1 MTADNKLAFRRKR
14 LLITAT
20 VIFVVIGVAYVI
32 WWVLF
37 AADYE
42 STDDA
47 YVHGDLVQ
55 VTAQIPGTV
64 VAIHADDT
72 QRVSKGTLLV
82 QLDSSDADIALKQAE
97 AALAQAVRRTRT
109 IFVQNDALQADI
121 AVRRADIE
129 RAQVDLG
136 KAQSDLKRRQ
146 TLARSG
152 GVSGEEILH
161 AQTTFKAAQ
170 SGLAQAQAAFAAS
183 QATLKTNQALTA
195 GTTVP
200 AHPDVMLA
208 ADQLRKAWLAN
219 ARTRLPAP
227 VDGVIAQRSVQVGQ
241 HVAPGTPLMTIIPLQ
256 QVWVEA
262 NFKEGQV
269 RHMKPGQQVK
279 LTADLYGRDITYHG
293 VLQGISAGTG
303 SAFALLPAQNASG
316 NWIKVVQRVPVRIT
330 LNPKELASHPL
341 RVGLSMNVEVEL
353 SEPIEPSTG
362 APGGTRLQT
371 AVFTDNTGDVDA
383 RIDKIISENLGL

>member
-1 MTADNKLAFRRKR
+1 MTTDKKMASRRKR
-14 LLITAT
+14 LLIITT
-20 VIFVVIGVAYVI
+20 LIFIVIGAAYAI
-32 WWVLF
+32 WWALF
-37 AADYE
+37 AADFE

-47 YVHGDLVQ
+47 YVHGNLVQ
-55 VTAQIPGTV
+55 VTSQIPGTV

-72 QRVSKGTLLV
+72 QRISKGAPLV

-121 AVRRADIE
+121 AVRQANIE
-129 RAQVDLG
+129 RAQVDLS
-136 KAQSDLKRRQ
+136 KAESDLKRRQ

-161 AQTTFKAAQ
+161 AQTAVKAAQ
-170 SGLAQAQAAFAAS
+170 SGLAQAKAAFAAS

-195 GTTVP
+195 GTTVA
-200 AHPDVMLA
+200 AHPDVMQA

-227 VDGVIAQRSVQVGQ
+227 VDGMIAQRSVQVGQ
-241 HVAPGTPLMTIIPLQ
+241 HVSPGTPLMTIIPLQ

-262 NFKEGQV
+262 NFKEAQL
-269 RHMKPGQQVK
+269 RHMKPGQNVE
-279 LTADLYGRDITYHG
+279 LTADLYGSDIIYHG
-293 VLQGISAGTG
+293 KVQGIAAGTG

-330 LNPKELASHPL
+330 LDAKELADHPL

-353 SEPIEPSTG
+353 AEPETANVP
-362 APGGTRLQT
+362 APGNTQFET
-371 AVFTDNTGDVDA
+371 AVFTDNTGEVDA
-383 RIDKIISENLGL
+383 QVNKIINENLGS

>member
-1 MTADNKLAFRRKR
+1 MTADKNIVSRRKR
-14 LLITAT
+14 LLVTAT
-20 VIFVVIGVAYVI
+20 AVFVVIGVAYAV
-32 WWVLF
+32 WWILF

-47 YVHGDLVQ
+47 YVHGNLVQ

-72 QRVSKGTLLV
+72 QWVSKGTSLV
-82 QLDSSDADIALKQAE
+82 QLDPSDADIALKQAE
-97 AALAQAVRRTRT
+97 ATLAQAVRRTHT
-109 IFVQNDALQADI
+109 VYVQNDAAQADI
-121 AVRRADIE
+121 AMRRADIE
-129 RAQVDLG
+129 RAQVDLE
-136 KAQSDLKRRQ
+136 KAGSDLKRRQ
-146 TLARSG
+146 ALARSG

-170 SGLAQAQAAFAAS
+170 SGLAQAQAAFTAS
-183 QATLKTNQALTA
+183 QAALRTNEALTA
-195 GTTVP
+195 GTTAS
-200 AHPDVMLA
+200 AHPDVIQA
-208 ADQLRKAWLAN
+208 ADQFRKAWLAN

-262 NFKEGQV
+262 NFKEAQL

-279 LTADLYGRDITYHG
+279 LTADLYGGNITYHG
-293 VLQGISAGTG
+293 VLQGIAAGTG

-330 LNPKELASHPL
+330 LDPKEMASHPL

-353 SEPIEPSTG
+353 SEPTAPSTG
-362 APGGTRLQT
+362 APGGTQLQT
-371 AVFTDNTGDVDA
+371 AVFTDNTGDVDT
-383 RIDKIISENLGL
+383 RINRIINENLGL

>member
-1 MTADNKLAFRRKR
+1 MTTDKKMASRRKR

-20 VIFVVIGVAYVI
+20 LIFLAIGAAYTV
-32 WWVLF
+32 WWALF
-37 AADYE
+37 AANYE
-42 STDDA
+42 TTDDA
-47 YVHGDLVQ
+47 YVHGNLVQ

-72 QRVSKGTLLV
+72 QRVIKGSPLV
-82 QLDSSDADIALKQAE
+82 QLDASDADIALKQAE

-121 AVRRADIE
+121 AMRQANIE
-129 RAQVDLG
+129 RAQVDLN

-161 AQTTFKAAQ
+161 AQTAFKAAEA
-170 SGLAQAQAAFAAS
+170 GLAQAQAAFAAS
-183 QATLKTNQALTA
+183 QATLKTNEALTA

-200 AHPDVMLA
+200 AHPDVMQA

-227 VDGVIAQRSVQVGQ
+227 VDGVVAQRSVQVGQ
-241 HVAPGTPLMTIIPLQ
+241 HVAPGTPLMTIIPLR

-269 RHMKPGQQVK
+269 RHMQPGQHAT
-279 LTADLYGRDITYHG
+279 LTADLYGSKVTYHG
-293 VLQGISAGTG
+293 IVQGIAAGTG

-316 NWIKVVQRVPVRIT
+316 NWIKVVQRVPVRVS
-330 LNPKELASHPL
+330 LDPKELAAHPL
-341 RVGLSMNVEVEL
+341 RVGLSMTVEVEID
-353 SEPIEPSTG
+353 EPKAAN
-362 APGGTRLQT
+362 APANTQLET
-371 AVFTDNTGDVDA
+371 AVFDNNTDGVDA
-383 RIDKIISENLGL
+383 KINSIINENLGS